1 MPMTHARRE
10 NCHDTSKDST
20 ALTLID
26 ELVRENGPWKNKA
39 RSVLNE
45 AGPDDKTSLIEFVN
59 WFEEGNE

>member
-1 MPMTHARRE
+1 MTQA
-10 NCHDTSKDST
+10 KIQQL
-20 ALTLID
+20 LTLID
-26 ELVRENGPWKNKA
+26 ELVREDGPWKNKA